1 MHPIHALYPLSACAL
16 AATLLVAACGGGDA
30 TPPPSIAGST
40 GFAVDDYLSGATVIC
55 DTNGNGKVDTGEV
68 SVTTDSSGFFKFS
81 PACTATISVT
91 GGINIDTKLPFTG
104 TLKAPAGSTVVT
116 PLTTLMAEGMTN
128 DQVIAA
134 LGLSV
139 GTDLKTVDPAR
150 KITGQLVNPD
160 LMRKTLVLQQILQK
174 TTESLAGLAASG
186 GDAAKSAVYS
196 EVAAAVAATLK
207 TSTALVRGTAS
218 SSDAIT
224 AMVTAAIQRVAA
236 STTLA
241 SAVVAGAKSVNPTA
255 MAQVIAGSLKVQ
267 ADAIL
272 NATESSLIAT
282 TKLVQSD
289 TLIVIFV
296 KTNAAALAAAPGAAT
311 SALAATLTAAVT
323 QSTTGSSTPTTPT
336 APIVEGTLIASFDE
350 STPLVVLGFEGAD
363 GSYIDDTP
371 PAGGGT
377 GKALH
382 IVRSGTVVYAG
393 VVVTVPTIPFA
404 SNRKTLTARVYSP
417 KAGIPFVLKTEYSQG
432 NGTGE
437 TQATA
442 AVTVGWQTLSWV
454 MADVDV
460 TKAYSRIVILPQ
472 LGTATGSGIA
482 DNYFVDNVALA
493 PAPAVTPPIGVE
505 ASCATAALQC
515 IGFAESTIGTD
526 SFGGLAASIANDPV
540 TGASN
545 KVLKIIKGPPNEP
558 WAGTTIF
565 TSAAAKSI
573 DRAGFATSKSVTMRS
588 YSGAAVGTKIT
599 LKFENSIDPNIF
611 LIAQAVTTSQNAWET
626 LTFNFA
632 TPTNGVYNAAAVYD
646 KASIL
651 PAWSETGG
659 TQPALTASTTFYFD
673 ELTYAVAV
681 ATPVPTPT
689 PTPTPSGT
697 VLLNFDNIVPTTI
710 RDQTGI
716 GATTT
721 VTTTPPTGGGTG
733 SALDV
738 LRSGGEVYALAV
750 LDVPAIPF
758 TTTRKTLSARVYS
771 PTAGIPMKIKLE
783 TTGATANSGDVAAN
797 ETVVVGWQTLT
808 WTFTSIDPTLSW
820 TAIVLLP
827 NIGTV
832 DAPPGKHYYFDDITL
847 SAATSTPTPTPTT
860 TPIMAAGFNA
870 ANTTTNGGVWG
881 TYAGDGGVTSGSG
894 GGFADTNPAATP
906 NYIYSY
912 TQLSSASPA
921 AYSYQGI
928 YFQPPSTAT
937 VSAVSKTA
945 LNYTMGVNPEWFNAS
960 GGAKFVILISA
971 NVPGVST
978 ATCDPKVSAVVQ
990 ATSASAVAYSTPLSA
1005 FTGIAQNCGVASATV
1020 ASILA
1025 GAVKQISFEADGG
1038 GASLAASGLNS
1049 NTNRS
1054 VAASGVFTTTLSVSP
1069 PIAFQ

>member
-1 MHPIHALYPLSACAL
+1 
-16 AATLLVAACGGGDA
+16 
-30 TPPPSIAGST
+30 
-40 GFAVDDYLSGATVIC
+40 
-55 DTNGNGKVDTGEV
+55 
-68 SVTTDSSGFFKFS
+68 
-81 PACTATISVT
+81 
-91 GGINIDTKLPFTG
+91 
-104 TLKAPAGSTVVT
+104 
-116 PLTTLMAEGMTN
+116 
-128 DQVIAA
+128 
-134 LGLSV
+134 
-139 GTDLKTVDPAR
+139 
-150 KITGQLVNPD
+150 
-160 LMRKTLVLQQILQK
+160 MRKTLVLQQILQK
-174 TTESLAGLAASG
+174 TTESLAGLAATG
-186 GDAAKSAVYS
+186 GDAASAAIYS

-207 TSTALVRGTAS
+207 TNTAPVRGTAS

-224 AMVTAAIQRVAA
+224 AMVAAAIQRVAA

-272 NATESSLIAT
+272 NATESNLIAT

-336 APIVEGTLIASFDE
+336 APTVEGTLIASFDE

-363 GSYIDDTP
+363 GSYIDDAP

-404 SNRKTLTARVYSP
+404 SNRKTITARVYSS

-432 NGTGE
+432 NGTGD
-437 TQATA
+437 TQATT
-442 AVTVGWQTLSWV
+442 AVVAGWQTLSWV
-454 MADVDV
+454 MAEVDV

-472 LGTATGSGIA
+472 LGTATGNGIV

-493 PAPAVTPPIGVE
+493 PAPAVAPPTAAE
-505 ASCATAALQC
+505 ASCATTTLQC

-526 SFGGLAASIANDPV
+526 SFGGLAASVANDPI

-558 WAGTTIF
+558 WAGTTVF

-573 DRAGFATSKSVTMRS
+573 DRVGFATSKSVTMRS
-588 YSGAAVGTKIT
+588 YSGAPVGTKIT
-599 LKFENSIDPNIF
+599 LKFENSVDPKTY

-626 LTFNFA
+626 LSFNFA

-673 ELTYAVAV
+673 ELKYAVAV
-681 ATPVPTPT
+681 ATPVPT

-721 VTTTPPTGGGTG
+721 ITTTPPTGGGTG

-771 PTAGIPMKIKLE
+771 PAAGIPMKIKLE
-783 TTGATANSGDVAAN
+783 TAGAAVNSGDVAAN

-820 TAIVLLP
+820 TAIVILP

-847 SAATSTPTPTPTT
+847 NGAASAPAPSPAPAPSSGSVVST
-860 TPIMAAGFNA
+860 GFNA
-870 ANTTTNGGVWG
+870 DNSTKNGGTWG
-881 TYAGDGGVTSGSG
+881 VYSGDGAIDAGSG
-894 GGFADTNPAATP
+894 GGFGALSNVYL
-906 NYIYSY
+906 YINNSIQPY
-912 TQLSSASPA
+912 T
-921 AYSYQGI
+921 YQGI
-928 YFQPPSTAT
+928 SLKPPSGAT
-937 VSAVSKTA
+937 VSAVGKTS
-945 LNYTMGVNPEWFNAS
+945 LNYTFGVNPEWYAGTN
-960 GGAKFVILISA
+960 GAKFAISIA
-971 NVPGVST
+971 SNVPGVST
-978 ATCDPKVSAVVQ
+978 ATCNPEV
-990 ATSASAVAYSTPLSA
+990 ATIVNATASADTAYVTPLST
-1005 FTGIAQNCGVASATV
+1005 FTSVKQDCGNASVTPAQ
-1020 ASILA
+1020 ILA
-1025 GAVKQISFEADGG
+1025 GTIKAVDFKANGG
-1038 GASLAASGLNS
+1038 SAAWTINGITS
-1049 NTNRS
+1049 NTNKT
-1054 VAASGVFTTTLSVSP
+1054 VQAGGLYPTTINVVGTVE
-1069 PIAFQ
+1069 FK